1 MLELQ
6 REKVI
11 THLELS
17 KRDADV
23 AIMQL
28 SQMIMANP
36 QSVNCHGIFL
46 FLSKCLVY
54 VSLCSCAPVV
64 RDALTQWQS
73 YLARL
78 VPVIDE
84 HKVTRFFAYHVGV
97 GCSHISVCHRLRL
110 MIASSRFRMVET

>member
-28 SQMIMANP
+28 SQMLVANP
-36 QSVNCHGIFL
+36 QSVQ
-46 FLSKCLVY
+46 LVDRNV
-54 VSLCSCAPVV
+54 VS
-64 RDALTQWQS
+64 
-73 YLARL
+73 
-78 VPVIDE
+78 
-84 HKVTRFFAYHVGV
+84 F
-97 GCSHISVCHRLRL
+97 
-110 MIASSRFRMVET
+110 